1 MGDYPNRKEETK
13 AVKAAL
19 KGDYPDIRVK
29 HGKGTS
35 WGWLKV
41 RLSIPRPAN
50 CSCKEENEGRT
61 YPDTCWTCKTEW
73 SRVYDLL
80 CRTIMGITGRK
91 GEHGG
96 CIGLDIDFQ
105 EA

>member
-1 MGDYPNRKEETK
+1 MGEYPDRKAETR

-19 KGDYPDIRVK
+19 KWDYPDVRVR

-41 RLSIPRPAN
+41 KLSIPRPAD
-50 CSCKEENEGRT
+50 CRCKEENEGKACSESCR
-61 YPDTCWTCKTEW
+61 TCKTEW
-73 SRVYDLL
+73 SRTYDSL
-80 CRTIMGITGRK
+80 CQRIQEFTGRK
-91 GEHGG
+91 GEYGG
-96 CIGLDIDFQ
+96 EIGLDIDFQ